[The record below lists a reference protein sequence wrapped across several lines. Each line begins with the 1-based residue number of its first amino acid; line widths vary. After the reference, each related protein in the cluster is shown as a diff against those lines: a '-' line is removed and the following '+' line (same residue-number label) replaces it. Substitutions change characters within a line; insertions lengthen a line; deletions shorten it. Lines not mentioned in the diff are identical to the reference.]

1 MGTMGLTNKVQAS
14 INVPGFLSGVAASTS
29 YVDEP
34 AVNTAA
40 VVTVAA
46 PGLGI
51 ANVIGSVEWSYDDD
65 PVAGSLSIQ
74 DGVGDVV
81 FKVDITLSG
90 PGGFVWFVPK
100 QMSTNADTIV
110 TLAAAGAAVSGIVNV
125 GAWSVTA

>member
-1 MGTMGLTNKVQAS
+1 MLTNRRQS
-14 INVPGFLSGVAASTS
+14 NIDVPGFLNGVTVSAT

-46 PGLGI
+46 PGAGVR
-51 ANVIGSVEWSYDDD
+51 NVVGSVEWSYDAA
-65 PVAGSLSIQ
+65 PTAGALTIE
-74 DGVGDVV
+74 DGAGNTV
-81 FKVDITLSG
+81 FKVDISLSG

-100 QMSTNADTIV
+100 RMTANTDTVV

-125 GAWSVTA
+125 GAWTV

>member
-1 MGTMGLTNKVQAS
+1 MNVGMTNAIQGN
-14 INVPGFLSGVAASTS
+14 IIIPGILFGAPASTD

-40 VVTVAA
+40 VITVAA
-46 PGLGI
+46 PGNGM
-51 ANVIGSVEWSYDDD
+51 ANVVGSVEWSYDDD

-81 FKVDITLSG
+81 FKVDVTLSG
-90 PGGFVWFVPK
+90 PGGFVWFTPK
-100 QMSTNADTIV
+100 QMSANTDTIV

-125 GAWSVTA
+125 GAWSVTV